1 LLERAEGVGVDVE
14 LEHVEDLVGEGSG
27 EGQAVRALLGME
39 GEHDERSVVL
49 EGEELEGYEML
60 VYSGV

>member
-1 LLERAEGVGVDVE
+1 
-14 LEHVEDLVGEGSG
+14 
-27 EGQAVRALLGME
+27 ME

-60 VYSGV
+60 VYSVV